1 MHQDKTVFSSFTGLS
16 YPQLMQEELGD
27 YQWEQFTQY
36 LTSRGLTAQDYFFMP
51 LHPWQWHERIATS
64 FAADIAR
71 NDIIYLGQGQDSYLA
86 QQSIRTFFN
95 LSNPHKNYVKTALSI
110 LNMGFMRGLS
120 PIAW

>member
-86 QQSIRTFFN
+86 QQSIRTF
-95 LSNPHKNYVKTALSI
+95 SI
-110 LNMGFMRGLS
+110 SLIHTKIMLRRHYLF
-120 PIAW
+120 

>member
-1 MHQDKTVFSSFTGLS
+1 
-16 YPQLMQEELGD
+16 
-27 YQWEQFTQY
+27 
-36 LTSRGLTAQDYFFMP
+36 

-120 PIAW
+120 PHSMVTTPLVNE